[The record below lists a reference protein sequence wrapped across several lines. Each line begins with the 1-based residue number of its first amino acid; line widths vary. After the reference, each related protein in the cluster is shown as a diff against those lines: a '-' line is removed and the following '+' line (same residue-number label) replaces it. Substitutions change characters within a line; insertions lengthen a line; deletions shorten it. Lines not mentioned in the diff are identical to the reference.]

1 MKNKKLII
9 KFIIL
14 VLVLTPII
22 IFRYSISYS
31 ALKLFQITLAKITEY
46 NSSVK
51 FQEKYEPTI
60 NGDTDIWSPYFKY
73 EIAYVPSATKFI
85 SCLRDKDN
93 LLIRY
98 KLVKNQTSPEY
109 YSIDSSIID
118 TRSAKFLNCSDLVND
133 RRGYVIDSQNAYY
146 IINDQTFKMDGVNP
160 KELRPIQNISQ
171 GEYYD
176 YLTRDYMRDDNYVY
190 YQGQIVPDVNPDADP
205 DTYVI
210 NKGSF
215 KYHE

>member
-9 KFIIL
+9 KMAIL
-14 VLVLTPII
+14 VLLLTPII
-22 IFRYSISYS
+22 IFRYSIAYS
-31 ALKLFQITLAKITEY
+31 AVDLFHITVTRIFETQ
-46 NSSVK
+46 SSIK
-51 FQEKYEPTI
+51 DTLKYESKI
-60 NGDTDIWSPYFKY
+60 NGDTKIWSPYFKY
-73 EIAYVPSATKFI
+73 EIAYVPSAMKFI
-85 SCLRDKDN
+85 SCFRDKDN

-98 KLVKNQTSPEY
+98 KLVKNQTDPKY
-109 YSIDSSIID
+109 YSIDSSTID
-118 TRSAKFLNCSDLVND
+118 TRSAKFLNCTDLVND
-133 RRGYVIDSQNAYY
+133 RRGYVIDAQNAYY